1 MQTMIV
7 KWGNGQGIR
16 IPKTFLQNINIA
28 ENDPV
33 DVILENEKIII
44 KKANAKRHK
53 TTKARLLEFYGED
66 FEQNRIAPK
75 EIDWGKPVGNEIW

>member
-7 KWGNGQGIR
+7 KWGNSQGIR
-16 IPKTFLQNINIA
+16 IPKAFLQNINIA

-44 KKANAKRHK
+44 KKASVKQHK
-53 TTKARLLEFYGED
+53 TIKERLCEFYGEN
-66 FEQNRIAPK
+66 FEQNRITPK
-75 EIDWGKPVGNEIW
+75 EIDWGRSFGDEIW